1 MVFNR
6 KGSGIARNSRRA
18 SVRACSLIALAFVL
32 SALPAPTY
40 SAEPYRPDPALV
52 AAAKREGRLVIYTTL
67 IVDQIVRPLIRA
79 FQSHVPGIDVRF
91 VRADSVAL
99 VVRLTNE
106 AKANRVQADIWH
118 LVEGVGPLVEAGI
131 AAPLDLPSAKGLPAT
146 YADPNRRWIATNLSV
161 RSLAYN
167 TQLIPEAQAP
177 RGYQDL
183 LDPRLKGKF
192 AWNPNSVSGSYGFI
206 GTVLKHRGEE
216 QGLAYLRA
224 LAKQD
229 ITPVPMAIRAVLDR
243 VIGGEYAIGLEMNG
257 THAAISAAMGAP
269 VRWVP
274 LDPVSMTLQAAGMTA
289 RAPNPNAARL
299 FLDFMISRAGQEVF
313 REHDYIPMH
322 PDVPAKRPELKPE
335 TGGYKAVV
343 YSPEEVDANARRW
356 AEIYRDIFR

>member
-1 MVFNR
+1 MLFNR
-6 KGSGIARNSRRA
+6 MRNLWRSA
-18 SVRACSLIALAFVL
+18 IVVCAAFWLPL
-32 SALPAPTY
+32 SSYA
-40 SAEPYRPDPALV
+40 AEPYRPDPAL
-52 AAAKREGRLVIYTTL
+52 AAAARKEGRLLIYTTL

-79 FQSHVPGIDVRF
+79 FQAAVPGIDVRY

-106 AKANRVQADIWH
+106 AKANRVQADIWQM
-118 LVEGVGPLVEAGI
+118 VEGVGPLVDAGI
-131 AAPLDLPSAKGLPAT
+131 AAPLDLPSAKGLPAA
-146 YADPNRRWIATNLSV
+146 YADPNRRWVATNLAV

-167 TQLIPEAQAP
+167 TMLVPPAQAP
-177 RGYQDL
+177 RSYQDL
-183 LDPRLKGKF
+183 LDPRFKGKF
-192 AWNPNSVSGSYGFI
+192 AWNPNSVSGGYGFV

-243 VIGGEYAIGLEMNG
+243 VIAGEYAIGLEMNG

-269 VRWVP
+269 VAWVP
-274 LDPVSMTLQAAGMTA
+274 LDPVSLTLQATGITA
-289 RAPNPNAARL
+289 RAPNPNAAKL

-313 REHDYIPMH
+313 RERDYIPTH

-343 YSPEEVDANARRW
+343 YSPEEVDASAKRW
-356 AEIYRDIFR
+356 AEIFRDIFR